1 MFWKLTLSD
10 TWFANTFS
18 DFLGW
23 LFTLLPLPFDMQ
35 KLLNVLFVSYPWNCQ
50 DQCYEAFLLCLF
62 SKILIVE
69 GLRFNYSIPFVLIF
83 VYIGKCFQ
91 IHYLVC
97 GYIIF
102 PTSFVEEIIFSQ
114 LCIFQTFVWEWLT
127 DLFLGLC
134 FNPLV
139 YVCVFM
145 PVSYCIKHCSFATH
159 ILN

>member
-1 MFWKLTLSD
+1 M
-10 TWFANTFS
+10 
-18 DFLGW
+18 
-23 LFTLLPLPFDMQ
+23 
-35 KLLNVLFVSYPWNCQ
+35 
-50 DQCYEAFLLCLF
+50 
-62 SKILIVE
+62 
-69 GLRFNYSIPFVLIF
+69 FNYSIPFVLIF
-83 VYIGKCFQ
+83 VYIVKYFQ

-114 LCIFQTFVWEWLT
+114 LCIFQTFVEEWLT

-145 PVSYCIKHCSFATH
+145 PVSYCFKYCSFATD